1 MRRLTVPI
9 ILVLLLAALPATAGK
24 IGFVD
29 AEAAVAQVDEGK
41 KKIAELQSWQAPY
54 HARLDRLREQV
65 LALSDQINSQ
75 QGSATPEALAE
86 MERRQIDAMREFEDA
101 RREYEREL
109 ESKKTRVLAD
119 IASKIGA
126 IGGEYAKANDFDA
139 IFLLGGQPMMYVAE
153 QVNLTSVVVE
163 IYNKR
168 YPVSGQ

>member
-41 KKIAELQSWQAPY
+41 KKIEELQSWQAPY

>member
-9 ILVLLLAALPATAGK
+9 IVVLILAALPATAGK

-29 AEAAVAQVDEGK
+29 AEAAVALVDEGK
-41 KKIAELQSWQAPY
+41 MKLAELQTWQAPY
-54 HARLDRLREQV
+54 HTRLDRLRDQV
-65 LALSDQINSQ
+65 LALSDQINNQRGTAS
-75 QGSATPEALAE
+75 PEALAE

-101 RREYEREL
+101 RRQYEREL
-109 ESKKTRVLAD
+109 DTKKTQVLAE

-126 IGGEYAKANDFDA
+126 IGGEYAEANDFDA
-139 IFLLGGQPMMYVAE
+139 IFLLGGQPMMYVADP
-153 QVNLTSVVVE
+153 VNLTSTVVE

>member
-9 ILVLLLAALPATAGK
+9 ILVLILIALPATAGK

-29 AEAAVAQVDEGK
+29 AEAAVALVDEGK
-41 KKIAELQSWQAPY
+41 VKLAELQSWQAPY
-54 HARLDRLREQV
+54 HARLDRLRDEV
-65 LALSDQINSQ
+65 LALSDQINDQ
-75 QGSATPEALAE
+75 QGTATPDALAE

-101 RREYEREL
+101 RRQYEREL
-109 ESKKTRVLAD
+109 ESKKTQVLSD

-139 IFLLGGQPMMYVAE
+139 IFLLGGQPMMYVADP
-153 QVNLTSVVVE
+153 VNLTKTVVE
-163 IYNKR
+163 IYNNR

>member
-9 ILVLLLAALPATAGK
+9 ILVLVFAALPATAGK

-29 AEAAVAQVDEGK
+29 AEEAVAQVDEGK
-41 KKIAELQSWQAPY
+41 KKLAELQSWQAPY
-54 HARLDRLREQV
+54 HARLDRLRAEV
-65 LALSDQINSQ
+65 LALSDQINDQRDKAS
-75 QGSATPEALAE
+75 PEALAE
-86 MERRQIDAMREFEDA
+86 IERRQIDAMRKFEDA

-109 ESKKTRVLAD
+109 EAKKTQVLAD

-126 IGGEYAKANDFDA
+126 IGSEYAKANDFDA
-139 IFLLGGQPMMYVAE
+139 IFLLGGQPMMYVADP
-153 QVNLTSVVVE
+153 VNLTKTVVE

>member
-9 ILVLLLAALPATAGK
+9 ILVLLLTALPASAGK

-41 KKIAELQSWQAPY
+41 VRIAELQTWQAPF
-54 HARLDRLREQV
+54 HARLDRLRDEV
-65 LALSDQINSQ
+65 LALSDQINDQ
-75 QGSATPEALAE
+75 QGKASAEAFAE
-86 MERRQIDAMREFEDA
+86 IERRQIDAMREFEDA

-109 ESKKTRVLAD
+109 EAKKSQVLAD

-139 IFLLGGQPMMYVAE
+139 IFLLSGQPMMYVAD
-153 QVNLTSVVVE
+153 QVNLTGVVVE